1 VCLLALSA
9 LFLSQITLPKAR
21 VKRVM
26 KADDAVKNI
35 KPEAVIMVAK
45 ATELFVELLSEQA
58 YRNAVVDK
66 RKGVSY
72 KVRGGLCTST
82 LLLPACC
89 LSLPLPALPV
99 SRFKWAGVPAGP
111 RRNRQGRGTLRLSDR
126 YHSSTTISR
135 NRGAAGH

>member
-1 VCLLALSA
+1 MFCVRVP
-9 LFLSQITLPKAR
+9 QITLPKAR

-72 KVRGGLCTST
+72 KVTLT
-82 LLLPACC
+82 LLLPAV
-89 LSLPLPALPV
+89 V
-99 SRFKWAGVPAGP
+99 SRFLCRHCQRPG
-111 RRNRQGRGTLRLSDR
+111 
-126 YHSSTTISR
+126 
-135 NRGAAGH
+135 